1 MDKRLEKRHKR
12 QVARA
17 KLHAKVSEPD
27 VRTPEEIRA
36 AREASRPKTG
46 LLQTSNTVGVG
57 KGPVGSGHPV
67 ARVHSAKTDT

>member
-17 KLHAKVSEPD
+17 KLNAKVSEPD

-46 LLQTSNTVGVG
+46 LLHTTNAGGAG
-57 KGPVGSGHPV
+57 KAPVGAGHPV

>member
-1 MDKRLEKRHKR
+1 MDKRLQKRHKR

-36 AREASRPKTG
+36 AREASKPKTG
-46 LLQTSNTVGVG
+46 LLHAAPSSGGGKAPVSAGHTVSRG
-57 KGPVGSGHPV
+57 
-67 ARVHSAKTDT
+67 HSAKTDT